1 MRLRAF
7 PFLPFSPIIW
17 AFCCAGGYSEKTEHL
32 KVIENKVLNP
42 SLMHDIQSV
51 GHTWLLSHKTLQ
63 VQTVARALLHRWG
76 TRRHFRCLSVLPNI
90 GWAFDRGRE
99 RFALCVR
106 PRTHDSILSGNPRVY
121 VRSLLFFFL
130 NFILAR
136 CCSLNLSPFSLKLHS
151 LNIPHFCGRIPPPRS
166 D

>member
-1 MRLRAF
+1 MKGWQNKSDRNDAAAEASSS
-7 PFLPFSPIIW
+7 FSSQRVSLSSIHLYHLG
-17 AFCCAGGYSEKTEHL
+17 FCCTGGYSEKTEHL

-42 SLMHDIQSV
+42 SQMHDIQSV
-51 GHTWLLSHKTLQ
+51 GHTWLLSDKTLQ

-106 PRTHDSILSGNPRVY
+106 PRTHDSILSGNLRVY
-121 VRSLLFFFL
+121 TRSVPAGFTF
-130 NFILAR
+130 
-136 CCSLNLSPFSLKLHS
+136 
-151 LNIPHFCGRIPPPRS
+151 
-166 D
+166 